1 MNIVLIGYRCSG
13 KTRVGRILAW
23 DLKRHFLDTD
33 HLIEVKTGMPID
45 SYVTRYGWN
54 DFRNVERTVIDE
66 SASNDN
72 VVIATGGGAVMDHMN
87 VQKLRRNGWV
97 VWLDAGAAAIRER
110 MARAQQQGDIRPQLS
125 ENDPLEEV
133 DTMLRERRAAYE
145 QASDWALRTDTRSP
159 QEVERAIMR
168 ALPHELRGNPVR
180 TA

>member
-1 MNIVLIGYRCSG
+1 
-13 KTRVGRILAW
+13 
-23 DLKRHFLDTD
+23 
-33 HLIEVKTGMPID
+33 MPID
-45 SYVTRYGWN
+45 SYVTQYGWN
-54 DFRNVERTVIDE
+54 DFRNVERTVINE
-66 SASNDN
+66 SASSDN
-72 VVIATGGGAVMDHMN
+72 VVIATGGGAVMNHMN

-110 MARAQQQGDIRPQLS
+110 MARAQQLGHIRPPLS

-133 DTMLRERRAAYE
+133 DIMLRERRAAYE
-145 QASDWALRTDTRSP
+145 QASDWTLRTDTRSP